1 MNDVILEIENLHH
14 SYGKTPVLN
23 GVSLRVQ
30 KGTIAC
36 LLGPSG
42 CGKST
47 LLRCIA
53 GFEAVQSG
61 FIKIGGEVFSSAGK
75 RVPPEH
81 RRVGVVFQDFAL
93 FPHLTVEENIRFGVK
108 RAGPIDKSR
117 MKELTG
123 VLEIEALLKR
133 YPHELSGGQQQR
145 VALARAL
152 VPNPEILLLDEP
164 FSNLDPRLREKMKRE
179 VRRVLKH
186 FLVTTLIVT
195 HDQFEAFDTADE
207 IGVMSHGRIL
217 QWDSSYNLYHKP
229 ASREVAQFIGEGMF
243 IPAEIIGPG
252 RARTELGEVQIS
264 DLDQTGV
271 GGFELLIRPD
281 DVIHDDDS
289 PIQARVVERFFRGIY
304 NSFVLQFAS
313 GLRVPCM
320 APSHHNHAVGSMIGV
335 RLEID
340 HALVFPRT
348 T

>member
-1 MNDVILEIENLHH
+1 MNDFVLEIENLEH

-53 GFEAVQSG
+53 GFEGVRSG
-61 FIKIGGEVFSSAGK
+61 FIKIAGEVFSSAGK
-75 RVPPEH
+75 RVPPEY

-93 FPHLTVEENIRFGVK
+93 FPHLTVEENIRFGLK
-108 RAGPIDKSR
+108 RSGKIDKGR
-117 MKELTG
+117 MAELTE
-123 VLEIEALLKR
+123 VLEIDSLLAR

-207 IGVMSHGRIL
+207 IGVMSQGRIL

-229 ASREVAQFIGEGMF
+229 ASREVAEFIGEGMF
-243 IPAEIIGPG
+243 IPAKIVGPG
-252 RARTELGEVQIS
+252 RATTELGEVQVS
-264 DLDQTGV
+264 EFDQDP
-271 GGFELLIRPD
+271 GGDFELLIRPD

-289 PIQARVVERFFRGIY
+289 PVQARVVERFFRGIY
-304 NSFVLQFAS
+304 NSFVLQFPS

-320 APSHHNHAVGSMIGV
+320 APSHHNHAVGSLIGV

-340 HALVFPRT
+340 HALVFPKQS
-348 T
+348 